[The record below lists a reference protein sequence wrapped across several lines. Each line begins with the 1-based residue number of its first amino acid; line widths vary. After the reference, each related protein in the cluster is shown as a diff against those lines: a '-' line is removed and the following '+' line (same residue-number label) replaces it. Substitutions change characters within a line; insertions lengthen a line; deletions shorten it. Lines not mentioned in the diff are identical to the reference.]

1 MVSSNAEG
9 GSMAGA
15 TILKLTDADFDTQL
29 KGQPLVVVDFWAEW
43 CGPCKMIAPVLEE
56 LAGEYA
62 GRMAVGKVDVDENRQ
77 TAAKFGI
84 RSIPTLL
91 FFKDGSRVDQVI
103 GAHSKA
109 TIKAKIE
116 QLLNN
121 KEK

>member
-1 MVSSNAEG
+1 
-9 GSMAGA
+9 MAGA
-15 TILKLTDADFDTQL
+15 NILKLTDADFDAQV

-43 CGPCKMIAPVLEE
+43 CGPCRVIAPVLEE

-62 GRMAVGKVDVDENRQ
+62 GRVAVGKVNVDENRQ
-77 TAAKFGI
+77 VAAKFGI

-103 GAHSKA
+103 GAHPKA

-116 QLLNN
+116 QLLNAH
-121 KEK
+121 